1 MASLMENRNNII
13 EEFMLRTGISRKKST
28 AHVDKCNRLSCIY
41 ALMHPEYAQ
50 HDWLSVESFRLMKE
64 IGKCYITRE
73 NQPYIWSIIQGKDDG
88 TILGIKGCI
97 FKTKQS
103 GFPGTYTMLQ
113 SNYSYEDILLGA
125 GDAAEL
131 MQETYKPF
139 LKKDKLG
146 EFVHEFDEV
155 PIDMSSLNTYM
166 ENLKSH
172 LDPTKLIENE
182 HYKNAMRIKLLAE
195 ASGGVLL
202 QVIKESDFGRKYYAG
217 PSLMN
222 IPSTVRTAALG
233 RCYEYDLENSV
244 FSFKLSKI
252 AEACIGELG
261 IKQSDSNYNNR
272 IAVIKDMIK
281 EVYPLTSDYL
291 RNKSIIRTQITQ
303 RIFGTCY
310 DSQIKLIKRAITA
323 ISFGAK
329 LKAGTYGCLSDII
342 KSKDKL
348 TAFETDEWVSKFV
361 EEQKVLNDHVIQI
374 LEEFGQI
381 PTQQEH
387 PRLYNKH
394 DKLIPNAILAYA
406 YQSTERQ
413 VMEKVKEICVQYNMP
428 VLLMVH
434 DCLYTKHAIPR
445 GDAGYWRD
453 IVLAIQQIMLYAKLG
468 TENHHNWGS
477 NEDELNK
484 EDNEKQK
491 ALDLEFLKNSNYKA
505 TFSDKVITK
514 EIEEKVLLNPD
525 EPPVMPVIQK
535 KVTEHDP
542 KTGMLIT
549 PRFSP
554 TRAQLKA
561 GAKPGVYNPTTG
573 ELIEAEVIPVIP
585 EKVTV
590 EDDTGITNT
599 RRMQLDRMITQSGFV
614 PSDTPVI
621 RVVNR
626 SIMVNDDDIAARTK
640 LANERMAAMHK
651 KQFKES
657 PHYIPSQREQNN
669 EWYNDHLDDDETPIG
684 KYDD

>member
-303 RIFGTCY
+303 RIFGCRFIMIR
-310 DSQIKLIKRAITA
+310 Q
-323 ISFGAK
+323 
-329 LKAGTYGCLSDII
+329 
-342 KSKDKL
+342 
-348 TAFETDEWVSKFV
+348 ETF
-361 EEQKVLNDHVIQI
+361 
-374 LEEFGQI
+374 
-381 PTQQEH
+381 
-387 PRLYNKH
+387 
-394 DKLIPNAILAYA
+394 
-406 YQSTERQ
+406 
-413 VMEKVKEICVQYNMP
+413 M
-428 VLLMVH
+428 
-434 DCLYTKHAIPR
+434 
-445 GDAGYWRD
+445 
-453 IVLAIQQIMLYAKLG
+453 
-468 TENHHNWGS
+468 
-477 NEDELNK
+477 
-484 EDNEKQK
+484 
-491 ALDLEFLKNSNYKA
+491 
-505 TFSDKVITK
+505 
-514 EIEEKVLLNPD
+514 
-525 EPPVMPVIQK
+525 
-535 KVTEHDP
+535 
-542 KTGMLIT
+542 
-549 PRFSP
+549 RF
-554 TRAQLKA
+554 
-561 GAKPGVYNPTTG
+561 
-573 ELIEAEVIPVIP
+573 
-585 EKVTV
+585 
-590 EDDTGITNT
+590 
-599 RRMQLDRMITQSGFV
+599 
-614 PSDTPVI
+614 
-621 RVVNR
+621 
-626 SIMVNDDDIAARTK
+626 
-640 LANERMAAMHK
+640 
-651 KQFKES
+651 
-657 PHYIPSQREQNN
+657 
-669 EWYNDHLDDDETPIG
+669 
-684 KYDD
+684 